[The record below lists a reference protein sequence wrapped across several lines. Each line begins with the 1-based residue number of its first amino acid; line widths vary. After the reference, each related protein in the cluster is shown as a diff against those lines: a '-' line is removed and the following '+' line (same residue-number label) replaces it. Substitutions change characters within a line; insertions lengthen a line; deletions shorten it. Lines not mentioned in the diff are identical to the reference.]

1 MNFSQEQI
9 DLILKTPNRISYLP
23 INWLKYLALK
33 IYFRKKNKQSEK
45 AHDPKNTHSSGF
57 ASFIL
62 SLFLRLTCIGVLI
75 HVTVVMI
82 HESDSWLPALNLVFC
97 LGIFVDLICFM
108 RSKKEHVG

>member
-9 DLILKTPNRISYLP
+9 DLILKPPNRRILCLP

-33 IYFRKKNKQSEK
+33 IYFRKKKQSRK
-45 AHDPKNTHSSGF
+45 PHDQKNSHSSGF

-62 SLFLRLTCIGVLI
+62 SLFLRLTCIGVLV